1 MRGMDASDD
10 SAPPVDRALLEREY
24 FHIQKALDSFDS
36 KSLMIKAWSVSL
48 SMAGIGVAYMETA
61 PVLLLLSG
69 ASALLFWVIE
79 GLWKTFQYAYYARIF
94 EIEGYLSGERQ
105 KIKAPQIGVSWSRSF
120 REGGARRLWKV
131 LTWPH
136 VALPHVAV
144 GFGGVLLYLWARPA

>member
-1 MRGMDASDD
+1 MLRMDESEDATE
-10 SAPPVDRALLEREY
+10 PVDRTLLEREY

-48 SMAGIGVAYMETA
+48 SMAGIGAAYVESK
-61 PVLLLLSG
+61 PGLLLLAG
-69 ASALLFWVIE
+69 ASALLFWIIE

-94 EIEGYLSGERQ
+94 EIEGFLSGERQ

-120 REGGARRLWKV
+120 REGGTRRLWKV

-136 VALPHVAV
+136 VALPHVVV
-144 GFGGVLLYLWARPA
+144 GFGGVLLYLLMKP